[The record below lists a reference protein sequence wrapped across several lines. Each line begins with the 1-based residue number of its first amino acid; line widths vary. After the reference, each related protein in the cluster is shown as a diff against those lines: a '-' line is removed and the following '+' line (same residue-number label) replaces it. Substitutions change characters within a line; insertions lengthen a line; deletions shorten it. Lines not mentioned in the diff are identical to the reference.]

1 MEDVSTGRTWGFMR
15 DQQVNCDDCEYK
27 ATSTYD
33 LENHVKLK
41 HNVKQFFFFFFSWK
55 LCDFD
60 SEHVGKLK
68 FL

>member
-41 HNVKQFFFFFFSWK
+41 HNVKQFFFSFS
-55 LCDFD
+55 
-60 SEHVGKLK
+60 S
-68 FL
+68 FLGNYVTLIRNMLGN

>member
-1 MEDVSTGRTWGFMR
+1 MR

-41 HNVKQFFFFFFSWK
+41 HNVKQFFFSFSSYLGNYVTLIWNI
-55 LCDFD
+55 L
-60 SEHVGKLK
+60 GN
-68 FL
+68 